1 MNEHELDSLIALLD
15 DPDDSVFNLVLHEIL
30 KKDISVVDHLEHI
43 WETSMDGLVQQ
54 RLEFIIQQ
62 IQFNDTRV
70 KIKNWANQSSIDLF
84 EGFFLI
90 TRYYYPEL
98 KLKPIKVQLDK
109 IKKDIW
115 LEFRN
120 SQTSLEK
127 ITIINHI
134 FFHHYKFAID
144 RVNPDSPQNC
154 FINRILDFRKG
165 NPISIAILYT
175 LIARSLGL
183 PVHYID
189 IENTPLIGY
198 FDKDIAQLVEL
209 PGIGKKMAE
218 RLVLESAGFISSWVG
233 QVPSSA
239 APILPHMA
247 DAIAALIHLGYK
259 PKEATPLIEKLQE
272 QHHDWDREALLR
284 QALKILAPV

>member
-43 WETSMDGLVQQ
+43 WETSLDGLVQQ

-90 TRYYYPEL
+90 SRYYYPEL

-134 FFHHYKFAID
+134 FFHHHKFAID

-198 FDKDIAQLVEL
+198 FDKDIAQLVNGEEFENPVL
-209 PGIGKKMAE
+209 FYINPSNKGAIIGPKEIEYTHSSAE
-218 RLVLESAGFISSWVG
+218 MHNRLKLTEPCADRIIIKRLV
-233 QVPSSA
+233 
-239 APILPHMA
+239 
-247 DAIAALIHLGYK
+247 
-259 PKEATPLIEKLQE
+259 EKLIISYQE
-272 QHHDWDREALLR
+272 LGIMDKVEYLIDIAS
-284 QALKILAPV
+284 IL